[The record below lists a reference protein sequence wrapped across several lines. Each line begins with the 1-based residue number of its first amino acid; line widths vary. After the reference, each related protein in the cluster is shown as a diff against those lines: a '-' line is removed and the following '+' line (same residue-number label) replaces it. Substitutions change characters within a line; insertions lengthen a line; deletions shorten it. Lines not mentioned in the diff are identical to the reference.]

1 MSNRYRPG
9 FVSKPVTGE
18 WPELTKRPVA
28 WRVKAFADG
37 LIDDGKLLS
46 ADGINTWILFDDE
59 AAANRH
65 AEDTGALMQGLYVRD
80 GTAPQTQE
88 SGMSN
93 RYRPF
98 GSFDYSIDLLGFIAL
113 IGIGVTIGA
122 IIVALWQGSLW
133 LLL

>member
-9 FVSKPVTGE
+9 FVSKPVTGG
-18 WPELTKRPVA
+18 WPKLAKRPVA
-28 WRVKAFADG
+28 WRVRAFADG
-37 LIDDGKLLS
+37 
-46 ADGINTWILFDDE
+46 WILFDDE

-122 IIVALWQGSLW
+122 IIVAFWQGSLW